1 MATRTAKA
9 PAAPK
14 AAKTAKAV
22 AKGAAV
28 ADAKRAR
35 YAELGK
41 LLSSLPCPQALL
53 AVQAGDATDI
63 AAVTAM
69 WVSYDPVI
77 IAVYLRPG
85 MRTHEL
91 VNQSRQFTINVVDE
105 AQNAKALLAGS
116 IKGDDPTKLDK
127 LALRLEPAESVGSP
141 RVVGAA
147 ASYECRVLKVAAC
160 GDHDLFL
167 GLVTGWNVRK
177 GGKPVVRYGGR
188 SHSVGAELEGPL
200 VKYPH

>member
-1 MATRTAKA
+1 MATRST
-9 PAAPK
+9 K
-14 AAKTAKAV
+14 AAKADKGDKTASPKDEAR
-22 AKGAAV
+22 
-28 ADAKRAR
+28 RAR
-35 YAELGK
+35 NAELGR

-53 AVQAGDATDI
+53 CVRAGEDTDV

-77 IAVYLRPG
+77 VAVYLHPA
-85 MRTHEL
+85 MRTHKL
-91 VNQSRQFTINVVDE
+91 VNQGRHFTINVVDE

-116 IKGDDPTKLDK
+116 IKGNDPTKLDK
-127 LALRLEPAESVGSP
+127 LALKFEPSESIGSP
-141 RVVGAA
+141 RVAGAA

-167 GLVTGWNVRK
+167 GLVTGWSVRK

-188 SHSVGAELEGPL
+188 SHAIGTALEGPA

>member
-1 MATRTAKA
+1 MATRSPKTPKADKPAKA
-9 PAAPK
+9 
-14 AAKTAKAV
+14 
-22 AKGAAV
+22 GAAS
-28 ADAKRAR
+28 AKDAARRAR
-35 YAELGK
+35 LAELGR

-53 AVQAGDATDI
+53 CVQAGEDTDV

-77 IAVYLRPG
+77 VAVYLHPA
-85 MRTHEL
+85 MRTHQL
-91 VNQSRQFTINVVDE
+91 VNRGRHFTINVVDE

-116 IKGDDPTKLDK
+116 IKGNDPAKLDK
-127 LALRLEPAESVGSP
+127 LALKFEPSESIGSP
-141 RVVGAA
+141 RVAGAA

-167 GLVTGWNVRK
+167 GLVTGWSVRK
-177 GGKPVVRYGGR
+177 GGKPVVRYGGK
-188 SHSVGAELEGPL
+188 SHAIGTALEGPA